1 VIRSLF
7 TERPRLGVW
16 LPLAVALV
24 GLVSLILGLATMQDV
39 RRERE
44 FFADQAASR
53 GLAGDSSVDTAV
65 DDHLNEVI
73 RSRIWRGV
81 QLAGGMFVLSYLI
94 AVFLSRSLRRAD
106 TDLREQVAGR
116 QQADK
121 AVLVGQERFR
131 LLFEDNPVAMALVS
145 LEGKY
150 LAVNGRLAEMLGRTS
165 EEMLAMTVFD
175 VTDKEYGHWALDLP
189 KTNSDVS
196 YMETQYV
203 TADDNRI
210 WVGVSTAVAT
220 DEHDEPAFGITTV
233 QDVSGRK
240 REQDLEKRHLTSL
253 ELHASQIRERYEE
266 AERLRRTLEDENTRR
281 KRFLNVLSHELRTP
295 LTPILSSGH
304 MLEELLRPD
313 PRSGEG
319 RLLDNLLS
327 GAKTLKSRIDDL
339 VDQAS
344 YEAGEY
350 QLNTEPVDIPAVL
363 HDMVE
368 LLRPEADSRN
378 QTLELE
384 VGDDLPTIE
393 ADGKR
398 LQQALVNLVSNALKF
413 GPDGKPVVIRAFA
426 EGDVIVFEV
435 RDYGPGIPRQYLD
448 LLFTPYFRRE
458 HDRRQHRGL
467 GLGLTIV
474 KQIVESHGG
483 EVKVESR
490 PGEGALFRIRLPVAV
505 PRPPKIAGNPAEPGN
520 WPERLPPVPPKS
532 LPESD

>member
-1 VIRSLF
+1 MIRSLL
-7 TERPRLGVW
+7 TERPRASVW
-16 LPLAVALV
+16 LPLAVALM
-24 GLVSLILGLATMQDV
+24 GLVSLILAVATFQDV

-53 GLAGDSSVDTAV
+53 GLARDASIDAAV
-65 DDHLNEVI
+65 DAHLDGVI
-73 RSRIWRGV
+73 RSRIWRGL
-81 QLAGGMFVLSYLI
+81 QLAGGMFVLSYLL
-94 AVFLSRSLRRAD
+94 AVFLSRPLVQAD
-106 TDLREQVAGR
+106 ADLREEVAGR
-116 QQADK
+116 RLADK

-145 LEGKY
+145 LQGNY
-150 LAVNGRLAEMLGRTS
+150 LAVNGRLAEMLGRTP
-165 EEMLAMTVFD
+165 EQMLGMTVFD
-175 VTDKEYGHWALDLP
+175 VTDPEYGHWALDLP
-189 KTNSDVS
+189 KNPSEVS

-203 TADDNRI
+203 TGAGDRV

-220 DEHDEPAFGITTV
+220 DEHDELAFAITTV

-240 REQDLEKRHLTSL
+240 REQDSEKRHLISL

-295 LTPILSSGH
+295 LTPILSSGQ

-319 RLLDNLLS
+319 RLLANLLS
-327 GAKTLKSRIDDL
+327 GARTLKSRIDDL

-350 QLNTEPVDIPAVL
+350 QLNTEPVDIPAILNDV
-363 HDMVE
+363 VE
-368 LLRPEADSRN
+368 LLRPEADNRG
-378 QTLELE
+378 QLLE
-384 VGDDLPTIE
+384 VEVGENLPIIE
-393 ADGKR
+393 ADSKR
-398 LQQALVNLVSNALKF
+398 LQQALINLVSNALKF
-413 GPDGKPVVIRAFA
+413 GPDEKPVVIRSYS
-426 EGDVIVFEV
+426 EGDAVVFEV

-490 PGEGALFRIRLPVAV
+490 PGEGALFSIRLPVAV
-505 PRPPKIAGNPAEPGN
+505 PRPPNIAGKQGD
-520 WPERLPPVPPKS
+520 WPENLPPVPPKS
-532 LPESD
+532 LGSPN